1 MTENYEKRDTI
12 LLKNSNF
19 IITKVSIIDKKLVF
33 MLNIVKEK

>member
-12 LLKNSNF
+12 LSKNSNF

-33 MLNIVKEK
+33 ILNIVKEN